1 MLKIMKTQSI
11 RMLLFSLLLGIASVV
26 YAQVQV
32 TGRVVD
38 ITGEPIIGA
47 NVVLKGTGQGT
58 ITDFD
63 GKFSLSDLPK
73 KGTLVVSYIGYVDQ
87 TVKIEGGNF
96 YKIVLSE
103 DTETLEEVVVVGY
116 GTQKKLNITGAIDV
130 VSSNTLE
137 KMPVSSITQSLQRYH
152 LSDG

>member
-32 TGRVVD
+32 TGQVVD

-63 GKFSLSDLPK
+63 GKFSLPDLPK

-96 YKIVLSE
+96 
-103 DTETLEEVVVVGY
+103 
-116 GTQKKLNITGAIDV
+116 
-130 VSSNTLE
+130 
-137 KMPVSSITQSLQRYH
+137 
-152 LSDG
+152 